1 LAGFTEPEQMPG
13 DWYRR
18 PLNGRT
24 IPVIVT
30 EGGWSSANT
39 GAMVSSPARQTGWI
53 TRQMQLADRVPA
65 RYVFQLLFADID
77 LIAFQA
83 QFDPKVLPFARMGMV
98 DSVLAPKPALAAWDS
113 VFARARKR

>member
-1 LAGFTEPEQMPG
+1 
-13 DWYRR
+13 
-18 PLNGRT
+18 
-24 IPVIVT
+24 
-30 EGGWSSANT
+30 
-39 GAMVSSPARQTGWI
+39 
-53 TRQMQLADRVPA
+53 MQLADRVPA